1 MLPRTASR
9 LVQVPGRVAE
19 RSPLLHL
26 PLCLGSWSHSGRPT
40 LAPTYLTGA
49 AGLGSCGRLV
59 FLGGLFYTSVSFCVF
74 FFHSSVVVETPGQN
88 PPCSFLPFRPA
99 LRGFPG
105 KQQEGSKVR
114 RGRAG
119 LPEHPPAEL
128 WELGCSREGL
138 SKVTAA
144 QLGSLRWQEQ
154 GCSSVSHC
162 SSQREGQECH

>member
-1 MLPRTASR
+1 MVAPRWHPRT
-9 LVQVPGRVAE
+9 LQG
-19 RSPLLHL
+19 LQ
-26 PLCLGSWSHSGRPT
+26 
-40 LAPTYLTGA
+40 
-49 AGLGSCGRLV
+49 GLGPVDGLSSW
-59 FLGGLFYTSVSFCVF
+59 GGLFYTSVSFCVF
-74 FFHSSVVVETPGQN
+74 FFHSSVVVENPGQN

-119 LPEHPPAEL
+119 LPEHPHAEL
-128 WELGCSREGL
+128 WELGYSREGL

-144 QLGSLRWQEQ
+144 RLGSLRWQEQ

-162 SSQREGQECH
+162 SSPREGQECH